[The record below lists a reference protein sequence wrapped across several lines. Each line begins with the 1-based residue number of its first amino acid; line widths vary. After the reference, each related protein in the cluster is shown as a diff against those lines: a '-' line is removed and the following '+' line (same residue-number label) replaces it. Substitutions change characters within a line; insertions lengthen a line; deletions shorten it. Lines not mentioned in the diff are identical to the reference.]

1 MNLGPLTF
9 LRKMRSS
16 RKEKLSPQEQQQ
28 KGIQKQLLTQ
38 EYEAMISDATFSN
51 TFNIP
56 STPPPYLFDD
66 STKQTT
72 GTGFRHGNNSPS
84 RFRPDRTFSRKDAPR
99 SWCKLNKEIQQH
111 KDSAV
116 ANTNTCKL
124 DKEEAASRRE
134 RYLSNECEG
143 MMRTDDTK
151 NLRANASITRTSGH
165 HVSRNAGHTEAMKDL
180 RNLVEIVRVRHQE
193 RHIRILRRNST
204 KMISIAGCGHIVL
217 AD

>member
-38 EYEAMISDATFSN
+38 KYEAMISDATFSN
-51 TFNIP
+51 TFDIP

-72 GTGFRHGNNSPS
+72 GTDLRHGNNSSSGFHPES
-84 RFRPDRTFSRKDAPR
+84 
-99 SWCKLNKEIQQH
+99 L
-111 KDSAV
+111 
-116 ANTNTCKL
+116 
-124 DKEEAASRRE
+124 
-134 RYLSNECEG
+134 
-143 MMRTDDTK
+143 
-151 NLRANASITRTSGH
+151 SITRTSGH

-180 RNLVEIVRVRHQE
+180 RNLVEIVKVRHQE